1 MLHAGNHVIM
11 RVWCVQLNGTHADEC
26 CGRAGVQRSMY
37 GVPEVRV
44 LHIPCMISVA
54 GAGLSR
60 VESTGWCRRRAA
72 KDRRAS
78 LRETQLFYRS
88 A

>member
-1 MLHAGNHVIM
+1 M
-11 RVWCVQLNGTHADEC
+11 
-26 CGRAGVQRSMY
+26 
-37 GVPEVRV
+37 PEVRV